1 MNVIVKK
8 KLLAGDKFVAEMHL
22 KQPVLLNKSGFT
34 YSDLLIVLVDL
45 LLEIKKELSNL
56 RKQKI

>member
-1 MNVIVKK
+1 M
-8 KLLAGDKFVAEMHL
+8 AEMHL

-45 LLEIKKELSNL
+45 LLEIKKELRNL